1 MEKSDVEVI
10 ELIPPAVKTALSADL
25 PQGKLVALITTD
37 ELLKQT
43 FAAFKKGK
51 LEIRP
56 GQANPLA
63 LMRRMA
69 PGFMNRQFWKASK
82 ELVPFGVK

>member
-10 ELIPPAVKTALSADL
+10 ELMPPAVKTVLSADL
-25 PQGKLVALITTD
+25 PQGELVALIRTD

-43 FAAFKKGK
+43 FAAFKNGK

-56 GQANPLA
+56 GQANLLA

-69 PGFMNRQFWKASK
+69 PGIHEPAVLEGFEGTSSVRS
-82 ELVPFGVK
+82 